1 MNSIPLDLL
10 LFMKSKDFQ
19 NLVLSK
25 YQSGDGP
32 TKIFRDLNGLIS
44 LRTIERW
51 CKNIRDTGSINLSS
65 PPRCHRIIR
74 TKGAIQKVKNRLEHR
89 KPVSSR
95 KVARELGISR
105 TSARRI
111 FKNDLGLRAY
121 RIQNEPLLTNEHKE
135 KRMKFAI
142 WIRTNFRKENIMK
155 ILFSDEKMF
164 DIDGIYNSQNDR
176 IWVVKRLAADT
187 NGGIRQK
194 RKFPQKVMVW
204 LAVCSKDVSPLV
216 IFEDGTVDHDLYI
229 KEVLPV
235 ALKFGHDTFGAD

>member
-1 MNSIPLDLL
+1 
-10 LFMKSKDFQ
+10 MKSKDFQ

-32 TKIFRDLNGLIS
+32 TKIFRDLNGLIG

-65 PPRCHRIIR
+65 PPGCHGIIR

-95 KVARELGISR
+95 KVAR
-105 TSARRI
+105 
-111 FKNDLGLRAY
+111 DL
-121 RIQNEPLLTNEHKE
+121 
-135 KRMKFAI
+135 
-142 WIRTNFRKENIMK
+142 
-155 ILFSDEKMF
+155 DEKMF

-176 IWVVKRLAADT
+176 IWAVNRLAADT

-194 RKFPQKVMVW
+194 
-204 LAVCSKDVSPLV
+204 
-216 IFEDGTVDHDLYI
+216 
-229 KEVLPV
+229 
-235 ALKFGHDTFGAD
+235 